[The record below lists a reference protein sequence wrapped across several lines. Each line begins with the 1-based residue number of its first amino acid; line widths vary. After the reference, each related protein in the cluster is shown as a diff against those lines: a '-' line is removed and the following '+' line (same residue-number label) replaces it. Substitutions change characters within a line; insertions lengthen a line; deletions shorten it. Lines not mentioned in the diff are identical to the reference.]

1 MRLLGGLSAVA
12 LNLVIWGFIAAVMLG
27 GTFLMIKWGQERRRW
42 LWRISISWSILFLV
56 SVVTLLVVLIPLG
69 RQLVLNE

>member
-1 MRLLGGLSAVA
+1 MRLLGVLSAVA
-12 LNLVIWGFIAAVMLG
+12 LNLVIWRFIAAVMLE

-69 RQLVLNE
+69 RQLVPNE